1 MTVDAGTRIGALQRR
16 CATPCRETPLWS
28 QNGFDSLGDLIR
40 MEPCAAQHSRTFLRL
55 ESNMFANE
63 ETVETA
69 CQRAQEG
76 MALMKAL
83 GASVQDSVLRI
94 EQVNKGFVE
103 ALADVKAADE
113 LFNAQAD
120 YVQSCGQVAQDTVL
134 DLTNLTHQTMVRYL
148 SQVGSLLSTNPTFL
162 AVPAAPAEEPET
174 AVVAEPAAPAE
185 EPEVAVVAKP
195 AAPVQE
201 PEVAVV
207 AEPAAPAEEP
217 EVAVVAKPAA
227 PVQEPEV
234 AVVAKPAA
242 PVQEPETAVVA
253 EPGVAAQAAETVEAA
268 SVEAKPEAPVK
279 KAAAK
284 PRRTTRTTAKRGRSR

>member
-227 PVQEPEV
+227 PVQEPE
-234 AVVAKPAA
+234 
-242 PVQEPETAVVA
+242 TAVVA

>member
-1 MTVDAGTRIGALQRR
+1 
-16 CATPCRETPLWS
+16 
-28 QNGFDSLGDLIR
+28 
-40 MEPCAAQHSRTFLRL
+40 
-55 ESNMFANE
+55 MFANK
-63 ETVETA
+63 ETVETV
-69 CQRAQEG
+69 CQRAQDG

-94 EQVNKGFVE
+94 EQANKGFVE
-103 ALADVKAADE
+103 ALADVKAADD

-201 PEVAVV
+201 PE
-207 AEPAAPAEEP
+207 
-217 EVAVVAKPAA
+217 
-227 PVQEPEV
+227 
-234 AVVAKPAA
+234 
-242 PVQEPETAVVA
+242 TAVVA
-253 EPGVAAQAAETVEAA
+253 EPGVAAQAAETAEAA
-268 SVEAKPEAPVK
+268 NVEAKAEAPAK
-279 KAAAK
+279 KVAPK
-284 PRRTTRTTAKRGRSR
+284 PRRTTRTAAKRGRSR

>member
-1 MTVDAGTRIGALQRR
+1 
-16 CATPCRETPLWS
+16 
-28 QNGFDSLGDLIR
+28 
-40 MEPCAAQHSRTFLRL
+40 MESCAAQHSRTFLRL

-185 EPEVAVVAKP
+185 EPEVAVVAEPAAPAEEPEVAVVAKP

-227 PVQEPEV
+227 PVQEPE
-234 AVVAKPAA
+234 
-242 PVQEPETAVVA
+242 TAVVA
-253 EPGVAAQAAETVEAA
+253 EPGVAAQAAETAEAA
-268 SVEAKPEAPVK
+268 NVEAKAEAPAK
-279 KAAAK
+279 KVAPK
-284 PRRTTRTTAKRGRSR
+284 PRRTTRTAAKRGRSR

>member
-185 EPEVAVVAKP
+185 EPEVAVVA
-195 AAPVQE
+195 
-201 PEVAVV
+201 
-207 AEPAAPAEEP
+207 EPAAPAEEP

-227 PVQEPEV
+227 PVQEPEVAVVAKPAAPAEEPEV

>member
-1 MTVDAGTRIGALQRR
+1 
-16 CATPCRETPLWS
+16 
-28 QNGFDSLGDLIR
+28 
-40 MEPCAAQHSRTFLRL
+40 
-55 ESNMFANE
+55 MFANK
-63 ETVETA
+63 ETVETV
-69 CQRAQEG
+69 CQRAQDG

-94 EQVNKGFVE
+94 EQANKGFVE
-103 ALADVKAADE
+103 ALADVKAADD

-120 YVQSCGQVAQDTVL
+120 YVQGCGQVAQDTVL

-185 EPEVAVVAKP
+185 EPEVAVVAEPAAPAEEPEVAVVAKP
-195 AAPVQE
+195 AAPAQE

-217 EVAVVAKPAA
+217 EV
-227 PVQEPEV
+227 
-234 AVVAKPAA
+234 
-242 PVQEPETAVVA
+242 AVVA

>member
-162 AVPAAPAEEPET
+162 AVPAAPAEEPEV

-185 EPEVAVVAKP
+185 EPEVAVVAEP
-195 AAPVQE
+195 AAPAQE

-234 AVVAKPAA
+234 
-242 PVQEPETAVVA
+242 AVVA